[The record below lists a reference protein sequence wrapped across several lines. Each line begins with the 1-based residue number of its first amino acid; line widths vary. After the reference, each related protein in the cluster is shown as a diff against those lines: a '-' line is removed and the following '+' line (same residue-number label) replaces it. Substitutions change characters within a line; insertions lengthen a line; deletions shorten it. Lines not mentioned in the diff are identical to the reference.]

1 MNHFFSYNSSKKNE
15 LLMMEAQHRRS
26 NFPLTRIR
34 TSEKTIS
41 KLETFIAYTESA
53 TATTKT
59 KQFRKHIY
67 CRFTK

>member
-1 MNHFFSYNSSKKNE
+1 
-15 LLMMEAQHRRS
+15 MMEAQHRRS

-53 TATTKT
+53 TTTTKT